1 MKKICF
7 NYLFLSVFCFISVLL
22 VYSIPRTELMEKKMI
37 ESSLIL
43 SNEGIYKR
51 AVIDMMLFDLDN
63 LTNEIMLSKAAY
75 YDETEI
81 LESALMNYSVSK
93 NEILHGNY
101 GTEKVEM
108 YGRYWHGYL
117 LFLKPALLLM
127 NYNQIRYFNYFFI
140 TVLIFGIVVLL
151 SIKINKRTAISFLI
165 SIMLV
170 GCYIVPLSLQ
180 LVTMFYISL
189 SAMLF
194 ILLYNRWLCEKGI
207 TNCFFF
213 TIGGLTAFL
222 DLLTIPML
230 SLGFPLLAFVLLN
243 RKEKD
248 WKCVFLLSL
257 YWFCGYTCIWLT
269 KWILVSLFTDY
280 NMIKE
285 AFFQILLRIGL
296 SNEAE
301 PSMEEGNIL
310 LARIY
315 STFINLSSNPVS
327 FIILLIIVGLVLVYM
342 VLPKVENAYKNNI
355 VYIIIA
361 FIPIIWYIVLSN
373 HTGIHWRFTH
383 RALAVTFFSMFLFII
398 NVVDWKKIKQRL

>member
-194 ILLYNRWLCEKGI
+194 ILLYNRWLCE
-207 TNCFFF
+207 
-213 TIGGLTAFL
+213 
-222 DLLTIPML
+222 
-230 SLGFPLLAFVLLN
+230 
-243 RKEKD
+243 
-248 WKCVFLLSL
+248 
-257 YWFCGYTCIWLT
+257 
-269 KWILVSLFTDY
+269 
-280 NMIKE
+280 
-285 AFFQILLRIGL
+285 
-296 SNEAE
+296 
-301 PSMEEGNIL
+301 
-310 LARIY
+310 
-315 STFINLSSNPVS
+315 
-327 FIILLIIVGLVLVYM
+327 
-342 VLPKVENAYKNNI
+342 
-355 VYIIIA
+355 
-361 FIPIIWYIVLSN
+361 
-373 HTGIHWRFTH
+373 
-383 RALAVTFFSMFLFII
+383 
-398 NVVDWKKIKQRL
+398 